1 MLTVSFAQLLGIFLP
16 WIGYCALM
24 SRAES
29 ISMLT
34 WAYLGVALVLLTGA
48 STWLVLSPS
57 SQGMLQY
64 LSWFYVVMMSA
75 FLLWQGAWM
84 VYPKKALYLG
94 ALSVAIVLPS
104 LELGMY
110 LSTQITAAMS
120 HTLWQLIYAVCLAS
134 LCLLAVAILLS
145 YVGHITPVLLWRVLL
160 STILTGF
167 VLQILERLIQI
178 YHWDVTYWWSMEFL
192 YEWLPGEW
200 IFKDLLGWPYW
211 ISDLNAGVFV
221 LSLMVMAVLFLS
233 SSIYTQDKTKDNANE
248 A

>member
-1 MLTVSFAQLLGIFLP
+1 MLTVSFAQLLSIFLS

-48 STWLVLSPS
+48 STWSVLSPS
-57 SQGMLQY
+57 TQGMLQY

-75 FLLWQGAWM
+75 FLVLQGAWM

-110 LSTQITAAMS
+110 LSTQINDSMS
-120 HTLWQLIYAVCLAS
+120 HTLWQLIYALCLAS
-134 LCLLAVAILLS
+134 LYLLSVAILLS
-145 YVGHITPVLLWRVLL
+145 YVGHITPILLWRVLL
-160 STILTGF
+160 SAILTGF
-167 VLQILERLIQI
+167 VLQILERLIQMF
-178 YHWDVTYWWSMEFL
+178 HWDVTYWWSMEFL
-192 YEWLPGEW
+192 YEWLPCEW
-200 IFKDLLGWPYW
+200 VFKDLLGWPYW
-211 ISDLNAGVFV
+211 ISDLNAGVFI
-221 LSLMVMAVLFLS
+221 LSLMMMAVLFLS
-233 SSIYTQDKTKDNANE
+233 SGSFTQDKTKDNANE